1 MLDVEDVEERV
12 YTLDYKK
19 KLERLNRDKNLLIL
33 ENKRLINKI
42 ANYEKE
48 NKYLN
53 KRNETLTALE
63 KSIPVRIEAYKSK
76 NAPEY
81 LIKELELWQDMLS
94 FELEKTLESNEVED
108 E

>member
-12 YTLDYKK
+12 YTLEFKK

-48 NKYLN
+48 LKYLN
-53 KRNETLTALE
+53 KRSEILTALE

-94 FELEKTLESNEVED
+94 FEVEKTLESNEVED